1 MPGPIL
7 FLLAG
12 GILAL
17 IGWAAWTISRAHEP
31 IRSGPEDTAYQRALN
46 ALLAGEEEQALVEL
60 KEAVREDSDN
70 VDAYVHLGNLLRER
84 GEPER
89 ALSIHREL
97 TVRAGQTGAQQKAVR
112 EGLVLDLIAL
122 GRAAEAV
129 EEARALRE
137 LDRRNGTSLRLLEK
151 AHEAAGQWERA
162 FEARAE
168 RHRLSGE
175 RDQEALALYRA
186 AIGETLIRSEKLDEA
201 KHHFKEALRLQRNL
215 PAALLRLGDIY
226 YRHGRTERALLL
238 WRGIADTHPDLAH
251 LVLGRLEVAYFEK
264 GQMSEMGRAY
274 EEILSKN
281 PRDARTLV
289 ALARMHAKRGDLGD
303 AQRMLNEALEVD
315 PQSLAARL
323 ELSNVHRRRGE
334 LTRALDEMEALL
346 RGMGQADAFVCRR
359 CRAPSDEYWVR
370 CPGCGAW
377 APYA

>member
-1 MPGPIL
+1 MPGSVL

-31 IRSGPEDTAYQRALN
+31 LRAKPEDTAYQRALG
-46 ALLAGEEEQALVEL
+46 ALLAGEQEQALVEL
-60 KEAVREDSDN
+60 TEAVREDSDN
-70 VDAYVHLGNLLRER
+70 IDAYVHLGNLLRER
-84 GEPER
+84 GEAER
-89 ALSIHREL
+89 ALSVHREL
-97 TVRAGQTGAQQKAVR
+97 TVRAGQTAAHQKAVR

-122 GRAAEAV
+122 GRAGEAV
-129 EEARALRE
+129 EEARSLRD
-137 LDRRNGTSLRLLEK
+137 LDRKNGASLRLLEK
-151 AHEAAGQWERA
+151 AHEAAGEWERA

-168 RHRLSGE
+168 RYRVVGE
-175 RDQEALALYRA
+175 RDPEVLALYRA

-201 KHHFKEALRLQRNL
+201 KHHLKEALRLRRNL

-226 YRHGRTERALLL
+226 YRNGRTERALVL
-238 WRGIADTHPDLAH
+238 WRGLADTHPDLAH

-289 ALARMHAKRGDLGD
+289 ALARMHLKRGDLGD

-334 LTRALDEMEALL
+334 LTRALDEMEILL
-346 RGMGQADAFVCRR
+346 RGMGEADAFVCHR

-370 CPGCGAW
+370 CPNCRAW
-377 APYA
+377 TPYV

>member
-1 MPGPIL
+1 MPGPVL

-31 IRSGPEDTAYQRALN
+31 PRARPEDTAYQRALN
-46 ALLAGEEEQALVEL
+46 ALLAGEQEQALVEL
-60 KEAVREDSDN
+60 ADAVREDSDN
-70 VDAYVHLGNLLRER
+70 VDAYIHLGNVLRER

-89 ALSIHREL
+89 ALSMHREL
-97 TVRAGQTGAQQKAVR
+97 TVRAGQTATQQRAVR

-122 GRAAEAV
+122 GRPAEAV
-129 EEARALRE
+129 AEARSLRE
-137 LDRRNGTSLRLLEK
+137 LDRRNGTSLHLLEK
-151 AHEAAGQWERA
+151 AYEAAGEWERA
-162 FEARAE
+162 YEARAD
-168 RHRLSGE
+168 RYRLGGE
-175 RDQEALALYRA
+175 RDPEALALYRA
-186 AIGETLIRSEKLDEA
+186 AIGETLVRADKLDEA
-201 KHHFKEALRLQRNL
+201 KHHFKEALRLRRNL

-226 YRHGRTERALLL
+226 YRNGRTERALVL
-238 WRGIADTHPDLAH
+238 WRGLADTHPDLAH

-289 ALARMHAKRGDLGD
+289 ALARMHVKKGDLSE

-334 LTRALDEMEALL
+334 LARALDEMEALL
-346 RGMGQADAFVCRR
+346 RGMGESDAFVCHR
-359 CRAPSDEYWVR
+359 CRAPSDEYWIR
-370 CPGCGAW
+370 CPSCSAW
-377 APYA
+377 TPYV